1 MHEDPAKGRLA
12 RVMRRQPVQ
21 QRGAATVSA
30 ILDACASLLNE
41 YDYDDITTA
50 RIVDVAGVPGGPCA
64 RPARSSQS
72 SA

>member
-1 MHEDPAKGRLA
+1 MDKDVRVHEDPAKGRLA

-50 RIVDVAGVPGGPCA
+50 RLPSGEVAMEM
-64 RPARSSQS
+64 SQ
-72 SA
+72 